1 MTLRRRLTRSLT
13 CLVAALASV
22 GCGAAD
28 STNADYD
35 RPPEPVRA
43 TAHTNVCPEFSWWL
57 LLPKRLRLGE
67 TTEVIVNV
75 TDPDAPASPLQF
87 EWASPAGAFSEGT
100 GVEGLETLVLAQT
113 AYTCEA
119 SGEQRLTL
127 SARDESDCTSTLDL
141 DVLCTDS
148 EP

>member
-1 MTLRRRLTRSLT
+1 MTQRSHVARSLA
-13 CLVAALASV
+13 CLVAALAGA

-28 STNADYD
+28 QTSADYE

-43 TAHTNVCPEFSWWL
+43 TATTNVCPEFSWWL
-57 LLPKRLRLGE
+57 LLPKKLRLGE

-75 TDPDAPASPLQF
+75 TDPDAPASPLAF
-87 EWASPAGAFSEGT
+87 EWVSPVGAFSEPA
-100 GVEGLETLVLAQT
+100 GVEGLGDLVLAQT

-119 SGEQRLTL
+119 SGQQRLTL

>member
-1 MTLRRRLTRSLT
+1 MTARCHALRSVT
-13 CLVAALASV
+13 CLLAVLLSV
-22 GCGAAD
+22 GCGAGERTI
-28 STNADYD
+28 SDYQ
-35 RPPEPVRA
+35 RPPDPLQA
-43 TAHTNVCPEFSWWL
+43 TASTNVCPTFGWWL
-57 LLPKRLRLGE
+57 LLPKSLRLGE

-75 TDPDAPASPLQF
+75 SDPDAPASPLQF
-87 EWASPAGAFSEGT
+87 EWASSVGAFSEAT
-100 GVEGLETLVLAQT
+100 GVEGLEDLVLAQT

-119 SGEQRLTL
+119 SGQQRLTL

>member
-1 MTLRRRLTRSLT
+1 MTPRSHAARSLA
-13 CLVAALASV
+13 CLVAALA

-28 STNADYD
+28 QTTAGYE
-35 RPPEPVRA
+35 PPHEPARA
-43 TAHTNVCPEFSWWL
+43 TATTNLCPEFSWWL
-57 LLPKRLRLGE
+57 LLPKSLRLGE

-75 TDPDAPASPLQF
+75 TDPDAQASPLEF
-87 EWASPAGAFSEGT
+87 EWASPVGAFSEAT
-100 GVEGLETLVLAQT
+100 GVEGLEELVLAQT

-119 SGEQRLTL
+119 SGQQRLTL

>member
-1 MTLRRRLTRSLT
+1 MTRRRHVAHSRL
-13 CLVAALASV
+13 CLVAALAGL
-22 GCGAAD
+22 GCGATDRATAD
-28 STNADYD
+28 HD
-35 RPPEPVRA
+35 RPPEPALA
-43 TAHTNVCPEFSWWL
+43 TVVTNVCPEFSWWL

-75 TDPDAPASPLQF
+75 TDPDAPAAPLEF
-87 EWASPAGAFSEGT
+87 EWASAAGAFSEPT
-100 GVEGLETLVLAQT
+100 GVEGLEELVLAQT

-119 SGEQRLTL
+119 SGQQRLTL

-141 DVLCTDS
+141 DVLCTDD